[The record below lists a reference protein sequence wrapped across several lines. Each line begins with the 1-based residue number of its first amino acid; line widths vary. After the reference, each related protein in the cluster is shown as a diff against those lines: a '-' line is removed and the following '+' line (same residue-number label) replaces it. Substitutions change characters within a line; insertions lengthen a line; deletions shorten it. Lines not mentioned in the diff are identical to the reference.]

1 MKLPFSYK
9 NTFMVLNF
17 KILGINPKGAR
28 VEIYPIKFYSSFMSR
43 TLMLVGNYE
52 TSNTALLSPSEW
64 GYKILQH
71 GTQMCLVLATVLVR
85 LDVF

>member
-17 KILGINPKGAR
+17 KISGINPKGAR
-28 VEIYPIKFYSSFMSR
+28 AEIYPMKFYSSFMSR

-52 TSNTALLSPSEW
+52 TSNTVLLNPSEW
-64 GYKILQH
+64 GYKILH
-71 GTQMCLVLATVLVR
+71 ATQMCLVFATVLVR

>member
-1 MKLPFSYK
+1 
-9 NTFMVLNF
+9 MVLNF

-28 VEIYPIKFYSSFMSR
+28 VERYPIKFYSSFMSR

-52 TSNTALLSPSEW
+52 TSNTALLNPSEW
-64 GYKILQH
+64 GYKILH
-71 GTQMCLVLATVLVR
+71 ATQMCLVFATVLVR

>member
-1 MKLPFSYK
+1 
-9 NTFMVLNF
+9 MVLNF

-52 TSNTALLSPSEW
+52 TSNTVLLNPSEW
-64 GYKILQH
+64 GYKILH
-71 GTQMCLVLATVLVR
+71 ATQMCLVFATVLVR